1 MQSLAVPIRRTSDTE
16 LQINRTLI
24 VYVSILLSFEVNFVP
39 SRTAF
44 TLTFR
49 YDELEAFDVYCMAV
63 KFVKPD
69 VEHALTSSIHS
80 RLTDA
85 FQFLDV
91 YRGKHLGFIRKM
103 APWGALRG
111 SAGSEL
117 RNTLRLW
124 GLGRVNGGMRRD
136 SL

>member
-63 KFVKPD
+63 KFVWSK
-69 VEHALTSSIHS
+69 
-80 RLTDA
+80 
-85 FQFLDV
+85 
-91 YRGKHLGFIRKM
+91 
-103 APWGALRG
+103 
-111 SAGSEL
+111 
-117 RNTLRLW
+117 
-124 GLGRVNGGMRRD
+124 
-136 SL
+136 